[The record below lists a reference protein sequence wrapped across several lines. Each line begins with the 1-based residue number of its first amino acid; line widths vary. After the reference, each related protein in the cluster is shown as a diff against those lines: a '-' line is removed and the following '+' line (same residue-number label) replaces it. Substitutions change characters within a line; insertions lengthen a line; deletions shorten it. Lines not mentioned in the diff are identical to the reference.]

1 MTDNT
6 KMSDSQWDIG
16 TSPTMTNGKPI
27 PEDVWQ
33 AILRLE
39 AKRVRQ
45 ADLIDDDDDYD
56 DEPSDQDM
64 MSAFGTK
71 WHDAL

>member
-1 MTDNT
+1 MSTDHT
-6 KMSDSQWDIG
+6 QQDIG
-16 TSPTMTNGKPI
+16 TSPTMTNGQPM

-45 ADLIDDDDDYD
+45 ADLIDDDDDD

>member
-1 MTDNT
+1 
-6 KMSDSQWDIG
+6 MSDSQWDIG
-16 TSPTMTNGKPI
+16 TSPTMTNGQPM

>member
-1 MTDNT
+1 M
-6 KMSDSQWDIG
+6 
-16 TSPTMTNGKPI
+16 SPTMTNSQPM

-39 AKRVRQ
+39 AKRLRQ
-45 ADLIDDDDDYD
+45 GILEKPGVPVDLMDDDDDYD

>member
-1 MTDNT
+1 MTD
-6 KMSDSQWDIG
+6 
-16 TSPTMTNGKPI
+16 GKPM
-27 PEDVWQ
+27 PEEVWQ

-45 ADLIDDDDDYD
+45 ADLIDNDDDYA